1 MDFYSTIY
9 HQRTST
15 AEETLNNQVGKIIQ
29 SVDVSQS
36 LSSSTSV
43 LDGGRMDRV
52 GTVAKMEAS
61 HWFSSI
67 RAHLPRLIYL

>member
-1 MDFYSTIY
+1 MDFFVHMY

-15 AEETLNNQVGKIIQ
+15 TEETLNNQVGKIIQ
-29 SVDVSQS
+29 PVDVSQS
-36 LSSSTSV
+36 LSSCTSV

-61 HWFSSI
+61 HEFSSI